1 MKIKWNFVR
10 SSKNITRSSEILL
23 DSIEIWPD
31 LAEILLEMANS
42 SLDLANLAKKGAS
55 NQLVWVFQ
63 VLGEEICNWPTGIGL
78 CRKRPTANCQSS
90 QVGVAINSDLV
101 GFFRWVRSVGELDNP
116 SPNYWIIKNNK
127 NKRKCLEF
135 F

>member
-1 MKIKWNFVR
+1 
-10 SSKNITRSSEILL
+10 
-23 DSIEIWPD
+23 
-31 LAEILLEMANS
+31 MANS

-63 VLGEEICNWPTGIGL
+63 VLGEEICSWPTGIGL

-135 F
+135 FLIYFITQKKSIRYDSNICITIITFSFKRTCEYINQ